1 MKAIVTIRRRENI
14 ADPEGST
21 IRRALGDL
29 GFADVRAVR
38 VNRTIELDL
47 QGLDRDE
54 EAISQAREM
63 CDRLLV
69 NPVMEDFDIEIV
81 T

>member
-1 MKAIVTIRRRENI
+1 MKAVVIIRRRETI

-21 IRRALGDL
+21 IQRALGDL
-29 GFADVRAVR
+29 GFEEVRAVR
-38 VNRTIELDL
+38 VNRTIELDVDD
-47 QGLDRDE
+47 G
-54 EAISQAREM
+54 ARVQEM
-63 CDRLLV
+63 CERLLV

>member
-1 MKAIVTIRRRENI
+1 MRAIVTVRRRDTI

-21 IRRALGDL
+21 IQRALAEL
-29 GFADVRAVR
+29 GFEEVRSVR
-38 VNRTIELDL
+38 VNRTFELDV
-47 QGLDRDE
+47 DDASRVRD
-54 EAISQAREM
+54 M
-63 CDRLLV
+63 CERLLV

>member
-1 MKAIVTIRRRENI
+1 MKAIVTIHRRETI

-21 IRRALGDL
+21 IQRALDDL
-29 GFADVRAVR
+29 GFDEVRAVR
-38 VNRTIELDL
+38 VNRTIELDVDDATRL
-47 QGLDRDE
+47 
-54 EAISQAREM
+54 REM
-63 CDRLLV
+63 CERLLV

>member
-1 MKAIVTIRRRENI
+1 MKAIVTIRRRANI

-29 GFADVRAVR
+29 GFRGVESVR
-38 VNRTIELDL
+38 VNRTIELEVAAGDL
-47 QGLDRDE
+47 E
-54 EAISQAREM
+54 QATAQVREM
-63 CDRLLV
+63 CEQLLV

>member
-1 MKAIVTIRRRENI
+1 VKAIVTIRRRGTI

-21 IRRALGDL
+21 IQRALGDL
-29 GFADVRAVR
+29 GFDEVSAVR
-38 VNRTIELDL
+38 VNRTIELEVD
-47 QGLDRDE
+47 DD
-54 EAISQAREM
+54 ARIQEM
-63 CDRLLV
+63 CERLLV

>member
-1 MKAIVTIRRRENI
+1 MKAIVTIRRRETI

-21 IRRALGDL
+21 IQRALGDL
-29 GFADVRAVR
+29 GFDEVRAVR
-38 VNRTIELDL
+38 VNRTIELHVD
-47 QGLDRDE
+47 DAARV
-54 EAISQAREM
+54 REM
-63 CDRLLV
+63 CERLLV

>member
-29 GFADVRAVR
+29 GFADVQAVR

-54 EAISQAREM
+54 AISQAREM
-63 CDRLLV
+63 CDRFLV

-81 T
+81 A

>member
-1 MKAIVTIRRRENI
+1 MKAIVRIRRRESI

-29 GFADVRAVR
+29 GFTDVQAVR

-47 QGLDRDE
+47 QGLDRE

>member
-1 MKAIVTIRRRENI
+1 MKAIVTIRRRDTI

-29 GFADVRAVR
+29 GFDEVHDVR

-47 QGLDRDE
+47 DDSGRV
-54 EAISQAREM
+54 REM
-63 CDRLLV
+63 CERLLV
-69 NPVMEDFDIEIV
+69 NPVIEDFDIEIV

>member
-47 QGLDRDE
+47 QAEDR
-54 EAISQAREM
+54 EAAAAQARAM

>member
-1 MKAIVTIRRRENI
+1 MKAIVTIHRRETI

-21 IRRALGDL
+21 IQRALGDL
-29 GFADVRAVR
+29 GFDEVRAVR
-38 VNRTIELDL
+38 VNRTIELEVD
-47 QGLDRDE
+47 DATRV
-54 EAISQAREM
+54 REM
-63 CDRLLV
+63 CERLLV

>member
-29 GFADVRAVR
+29 GFADVQAVR

-54 EAISQAREM
+54 VISQAREM

-81 T
+81 A

>member
-1 MKAIVTIRRRENI
+1 MKAIVRIRRRANI

-21 IRRALGDL
+21 IRRALGEL
-29 GFADVRAVR
+29 GFEGVESVR
-38 VNRTIELDL
+38 VNRTIELEVAAGDL
-47 QGLDRDE
+47 E
-54 EAISQAREM
+54 QATAQVREM
-63 CDRLLV
+63 CERLLV